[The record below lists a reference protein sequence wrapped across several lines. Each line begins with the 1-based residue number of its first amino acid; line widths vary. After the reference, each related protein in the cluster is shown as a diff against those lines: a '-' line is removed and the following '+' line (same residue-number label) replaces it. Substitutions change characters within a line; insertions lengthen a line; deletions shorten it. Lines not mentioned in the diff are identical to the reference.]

1 MRTILFLILL
11 VATTQA
17 VATQQAPDVL
27 LFEGKELRL
36 TTSWAYPSPL
46 ETYYKQSGKTSPFR
60 GVSTALYRGH
70 IATWLIE
77 NEYLYLNNVEANGK
91 DIQPSEIGSKL
102 GKKQSSNGSL
112 SADWFSGVL
121 KATELE
127 YTEAERIFSADYYF
141 NVQHGRIL
149 ESVRFTREDYD
160 NYEQNRAN
168 KDVQSK
174 KIAITELYQRY
185 TDYYFRLNEQD
196 EVIWNDKAL
205 KLKTT
210 SGMSPLLQLYNND
223 HLNWP
228 FNWNNKSKTGAP
240 NCKWYIDKNNRL
252 FIDEIKLLTGSD
264 IYKAEK
270 SEVLLSEVIPNSDNE
285 EAHFANWVNGIFIL
299 EEGKM
304 VEEYGYSSF
313 KADFAH
319 FVKIENGILKE
330 HYKIDV
336 TADIEQIESSSN
348 QGLIRLFKEWKQ
360 KAGI

>member
-1 MRTILFLILL
+1 MRTFLFLILL
-11 VATTQA
+11 AATTQT

-27 LFEGKELRL
+27 LFGGKELRL

-46 ETYYKQSGKTSPFR
+46 ETYYKQSGKTSPFKAA
-60 GVSTALYRGH
+60 STALYRGH

-77 NEYLYLNNVEANGK
+77 NEYLYLNKIEANGK
-91 DIQPSEIGSKL
+91 EIQPSEIGSKL

-121 KATELE
+121 KVTELE
-127 YTEAERIFSADYYF
+127 YTETDRIFVADYYF
-141 NVQHGRIL
+141 NIQHGRIL
-149 ESVRFTREDYD
+149 ESVIFTREDYD

-168 KDVQSK
+168 KDVQLK
-174 KIAITELYQRY
+174 KVAITELYQRY

-196 EVIWNDKAL
+196 EINWNGKAL
-205 KLKTT
+205 KMKTT
-210 SGMSPLLQLYNND
+210 SGMSPFLQRYNND

-240 NCKWYIDKNNRL
+240 NCKWYIDKDNRL
-252 FIDEIKLLTGSD
+252 FIDEVQLLTGSN

-270 SEVLLSEVIPNSDNE
+270 SELLLSEVIPNNDNE
-285 EAHFANWVNGIFIL
+285 EAHFANWVNGIFIF
-299 EEGKM
+299 EEGNM
-304 VEEYGYSSF
+304 VEEYGDFFF

-319 FVKIENGILKE
+319 FVRIKNGVLKE
-330 HYKIDV
+330 HYKIDA

-348 QGLIRLFKEWKQ
+348 LGLIKLFKEWNQ